1 MGEGSYMAFPRG
13 AVYGEQ
19 WISIGA
25 GALIGP
31 HVSVAVGLPGESFEH
46 DHPPIVT
53 IGERC
58 MIGRGSSIVGRCG
71 ISIEAEVTTGPNV
84 YVTDHNHVYDD
95 IDVPISRQWLN
106 EQRVRVG
113 YGSWLGAGVVV
124 LAGSDIGRNV
134 VVAANSVVRGTIPD
148 NSVVAGA
155 PAKVVRQHVDGA
167 WEPPLRHAPVVAPE
181 GWSDGYGRNG

>member
-13 AVYGEQ
+13 AVYGER

-31 HVSVAVGLPGESFEH
+31 HVSVAVGLPGESF
-46 DHPPIVT
+46 DQDQPPIIT

-58 MIGRGSSIVGRCG
+58 MIGRGSSIVARCG

-84 YVTDHNHVYDD
+84 YVTDHNHVYED
-95 IDVPISRQWLN
+95 IDVPISRQWLS
-106 EQRVRVG
+106 EGRVRVG

-155 PAKVVRQHVDGA
+155 PAKVVRQHVDGV
-167 WEPPLRHAPVVAPE
+167 WEPPLRHAPIAAPE